1 MKKPIIL
8 SVFIILLLLIG
19 CHKRGGQITTTPLE
33 TTVTTPNQTTT
44 KDSTTTNKPVI
55 TTTTQGITLP
65 DTIIEI
71 DANDNGP
78 EFAGYGLV
86 ATGTDALL
94 VDYYDETRRQIL
106 EYLFKDNYGP
116 EIKLLKVE
124 IGGGS
129 NNTNTSVASHMPTR
143 DIENYYAGYGWKIL
157 KEVQEINPD
166 VKLMGLHWSLPSWVK
181 TPSDEAYYI
190 YKWVDGMK
198 RVHGIDID
206 YIGGQRNEE
215 EPMNRYFTIELRRLL
230 DENGYGHVKIVGGEA
245 VYSKWSVADLM
256 MKFPDYN
263 AAIDVIGGHYVSPH
277 YPNPIY
283 FQLNKPIW
291 ESEAGGWNGEYNTY
305 GNFRKFLINYVNG
318 GLSGLQTWG
327 LSASV
332 YENSWWHMIGIIT
345 AKNPWNGNWTYYNQN
360 WAIAHINQFGDFGWY
375 FMKNA
380 SGRTAIEKSYF
391 ATIKSPDNSDYSIL
405 IETFEAKTDEEILI
419 KVNDNMPKDKKVYV
433 WSTDINATNHNS
445 IFVKVDE
452 ITPKNGE
459 YRYVLKPNRM
469 YSFTTTTGQSK
480 KGLEVNI
487 KPDTFWSPNYVEDFE
502 SYDIGHRPKYF
513 IDIEGAFEV
522 AQAGGGREGKALR
535 QVAIGEPIRWY
546 GAFTDPYPY
555 TLFGEP
561 FWTNIKAS
569 VDVLFE
575 TNGYVDLAIRASE
588 DAMKEKL
595 SRKGYYI
602 RLHNSGKWEILK
614 YTLNQKTKT
623 NVKKVLASGTI
634 NSIPLNEWNTISIAA
649 KGGSITAFLNGEVL
663 TTVQDYS
670 YMSGNIFLAT
680 SGYKYFQ
687 FDNLIIEPFN

>member
-1 MKKPIIL
+1 MKKLLIL
-8 SVFIILLLLIG
+8 SLFILLIILIG
-19 CHKRGGQITTTPLE
+19 CEQE
-33 TTVTTPNQTTT
+33 NFTTT
-44 KDSTTTNKPVI
+44 KPIASSENTTT
-55 TTTTQGITLP
+55 TTTTQGNQTTTTGQIILP

-71 DANDNGP
+71 DGNDTGA
-78 EFAGYGLV
+78 EFAGYGIV

-94 VDYYDETRRQIL
+94 VDYDDETRRQIL

-116 EIKLLKVE
+116 ELKLLKVE

-143 DIENYYAGYGWKIL
+143 DSENYYAGYGWKLL
-157 KEVQEINPD
+157 KEVHEINPD
-166 VKLMGLHWSLPSWVK
+166 VKLMGLHWSLPSWVQ

-215 EPMNRYFTIELRRLL
+215 EPMNRYYTIELRRLL
-230 DENGYGHVKIVGGEA
+230 DENGYEHVKIVGGEA
-245 VYSKWSVADLM
+245 VYNKWSVAEQM
-256 MKFPDYN
+256 FKFPDYN
-263 AAIDVIGGHYVSPH
+263 AAIDVIGAHYVAPH
-277 YPNPIY
+277 YPNPVY
-283 FQLNKPIW
+283 YSLGKPIW
-291 ESEAGGWNGEYNTY
+291 ESEAGGWNSEYNTY

-318 GLSGLQTWG
+318 GMSGLQTWG

-360 WAIAHINQFGDFGWY
+360 WAIAHINQFGDFGWN

-380 SGRTAIEKSYF
+380 SGKTTSQKSYY
-391 ATIKSPDNSDYSIL
+391 ATIKAPDNSDYSIL
-405 IETFEAKTDEEILI
+405 IETFEAKANEEILI

-433 WSTDINATNHNS
+433 WSTDITGQAG
-445 IFVKVDE
+445 IFVEEAE
-452 ITPKNGE
+452 ITSTNGE
-459 YRYVLKPNRM
+459 YRYILKPNRM

-480 KGLEVNI
+480 KGLDVEI
-487 KPDTFWSPNYVEDFE
+487 KPDLFWSPNYTEDFE

-522 AQAGGGREGKALR
+522 APAGGGREGKVLR
-535 QVAIGEPIRWY
+535 QVAIGDPIRWY

-561 FWTNIKAS
+561 NWTNLKAS
-569 VDVLFE
+569 IDVLFE
-575 TNGYVDLAIRASE
+575 TEGYVDLAIRASE
-588 DAMKEKL
+588 AAMKEKL
-595 SRKGYYI
+595 SRKGYYV
-602 RLHNSGKWEILK
+602 RLHSSGKWEILK
-614 YTLNQKTKT
+614 YTLNQQSKMNMRT
-623 NVKKVLASGTI
+623 VLASGTI
-634 NSIPLNEWNTISIAA
+634 NKIPLNEWNTISIAG
-649 KGGSITAFLNGEVL
+649 KGGNITAFLNGVEL
-663 TTVQDYS
+663 ATVTDYS

-687 FDNLIIEPFN
+687 FDNLIVEPYN